1 MKMIYPS
8 HGKPCQTRV
17 AFQVFRAR
25 PTCPLPPAFA
35 SRPGPHPTDGA
46 CAHTRMHTAVGRGGG
61 TSRRSPPHPV
71 SLGTTLADLAAP
83 PRRWSGHV
91 IISLPDAD
99 TRGQRAAGAA
109 PAELCAQPGS
119 WAQSGEAAPGPTR
132 VVPKASPSLPLPV
145 LLPGPSLL
153 PPPNSVKRFR
163 LPH

>member
-1 MKMIYPS
+1 M
-8 HGKPCQTRV
+8 
-17 AFQVFRAR
+17 
-25 PTCPLPPAFA
+25 
-35 SRPGPHPTDGA
+35 
-46 CAHTRMHTAVGRGGG
+46 
-61 TSRRSPPHPV
+61 
-71 SLGTTLADLAAP
+71 
-83 PRRWSGHV
+83 

-153 PPPNSVKRFR
+153 PPPNSVKRFH